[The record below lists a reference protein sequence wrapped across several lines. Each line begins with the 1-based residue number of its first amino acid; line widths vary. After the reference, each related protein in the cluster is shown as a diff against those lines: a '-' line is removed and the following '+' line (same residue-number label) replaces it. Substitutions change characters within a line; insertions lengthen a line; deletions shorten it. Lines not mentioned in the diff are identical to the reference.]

1 MRHFGG
7 FLAVTFASASARGA
21 FQNVAAPP
29 FSSGKPLKTRST
41 EIIRHIYTRTKGEVS
56 IIGVGGIFNARDAW
70 EKIGAGASLI
80 QVYSGMV
87 YEGPSMARSIIEGIR
102 DQMELH
108 GFNSIQDI
116 VGKELE
122 FIEET

>member
-1 MRHFGG
+1 M
-7 FLAVTFASASARGA
+7 
-21 FQNVAAPP
+21 
-29 FSSGKPLKTRST
+29 
-41 EIIRHIYTRTKGEVS
+41 
-56 IIGVGGIFNARDAW
+56 
-70 EKIGAGASLI
+70 I

-116 VGKELE
+116 VGKELD